1 MLLLDHSAFINF
13 KYFTFQS
20 KWYFCPLFILTSE
33 THQDSSCFFLRI
45 SNLTSGSLKNRGG
58 FPSIVIV
65 TGYEIK
71 ATRCL
76 LSAADA
82 KGVTMQVIQLV
93 LVFSLYHFKVTEAK
107 CNLKCE
113 QTSVRISDTRLKNRA
128 LMGHSFKNFT
138 VNKPFDCYEKC
149 SHERCRCQAFQ
160 IKGEGSC
167 ELLDEDRFSAP
178 DEFQEEE
185 GYEYFDLNREYKKPV
200 RNIINASII
209 LNVTRRIVMK

>member
-13 KYFTFQS
+13 KYFTFQR
-20 KWYFCPLFILTSE
+20 KGYFCPLFILTSE
-33 THQDSSCFFLRI
+33 THQDSLCFFLRI
-45 SNLTSGSLKNRGG
+45 NNLISGALKNRGG
-58 FPSIVIV
+58 FPTIVIV
-65 TGYEIK
+65 TRYEIK
-71 ATRCL
+71 AMRCL

-107 CNLKCE
+107 CNFKCE
-113 QTSVRISDTRLKNRA
+113 QTSVRIRDTRLK
-128 LMGHSFKNFT
+128 
-138 VNKPFDCYEKC
+138 KPFDCYEKC
-149 SHERCRCQAFQ
+149 PHERCRCQAFQ
-160 IKGEGSC
+160 IKGERSC
-167 ELLDEDRFSAP
+167 QLLDEDRFSAP

-209 LNVTRRIVMK
+209 LNVTRRIVIK

>member
-1 MLLLDHSAFINF
+1 M
-13 KYFTFQS
+13 T
-20 KWYFCPLFILTSE
+20 
-33 THQDSSCFFLRI
+33 R
-45 SNLTSGSLKNRGG
+45 
-58 FPSIVIV
+58 
-65 TGYEIK
+65 YEIK

-82 KGVTMQVIQLV
+82 KEVTMQVIQLV

-113 QTSVRISDTRLKNRA
+113 QTSVSISDTRLKNRA

-149 SHERCRCQAFQ
+149 SHERCRCQGFQ
-160 IKGEGSC
+160 IKGERSC

-185 GYEYFDLNREYKKPV
+185 GYEYFDFNREYKKAV
-200 RNIINASII
+200 RNIINASLI